1 VEAFERGDP
10 EANITSIPDALWW
23 AATTVTTV
31 RYDDRFPSTAGGR
44 GVAVVLM
51 ITGIA
56 LFGFLAGSLASFF
69 VERREE
75 EKIDPQLDEL
85 KERTVGAD

>member
-1 VEAFERGDP
+1 
-10 EANITSIPDALWW
+10 
-23 AATTVTTV
+23 
-31 RYDDRFPSTAGGR
+31 
-44 GVAVVLM
+44 VLM

-85 KERTVGAD
+85 KERTVGADRECITQGEGGRK